1 MNTDKAVAEYIN
13 FHKANSRES
22 TLRNYTI
29 TFSKFLPKFKDC
41 EVEKINSNEIYQ
53 YLEQALANH
62 KQATRHLRFTQIK
75 SFFNFCINILNI
87 DIKNPCNTALLNKT
101 FRVNR
106 ALSRT
111 IVNKDLIDEIIYRTT
126 KTRDRLL
133 LELQARCGLR
143 VGEVLKLRPGNVEG
157 RRITIESPKSGK
169 DLEFAYM
176 PTVVADKLN
185 NYITQNNIPP
195 EQKVFNLSY
204 SGARNAV
211 RKAGG
216 LLGIILKPHD
226 LRRYS
231 ATYASRN
238 GIPLEVVSKVILRH
252 QDLKTTQI
260 YLGKISQEEA
270 LRWVDNLHSK

>member
-41 EVEKINSNEIYQ
+41 EVETINSNEIYQ

-106 ALSRT
+106 ALSK
-111 IVNKDLIDEIIYRTT
+111 NHC
-126 KTRDRLL
+126 
-133 LELQARCGLR
+133 Q
-143 VGEVLKLRPGNVEG
+143 
-157 RRITIESPKSGK
+157 
-169 DLEFAYM
+169 
-176 PTVVADKLN
+176 
-185 NYITQNNIPP
+185 
-195 EQKVFNLSY
+195 
-204 SGARNAV
+204 
-211 RKAGG
+211 
-216 LLGIILKPHD
+216 
-226 LRRYS
+226 
-231 ATYASRN
+231 
-238 GIPLEVVSKVILRH
+238 
-252 QDLKTTQI
+252 
-260 YLGKISQEEA
+260 
-270 LRWVDNLHSK
+270 